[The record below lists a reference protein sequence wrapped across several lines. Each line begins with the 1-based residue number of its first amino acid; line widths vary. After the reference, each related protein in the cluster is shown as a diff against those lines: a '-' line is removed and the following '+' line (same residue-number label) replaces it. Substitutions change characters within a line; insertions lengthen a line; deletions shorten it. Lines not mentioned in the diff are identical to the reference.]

1 MLPLPV
7 ILGLDHQI
15 QNKLIASVVTILVLS
30 LGRWLVLSTIHK
42 RFEEAWVGY
51 RARKV
56 ANYTTTVI
64 GAIAIAWIWIDA
76 FNDLPTFLGLVSAG
90 IAIALADVLKN
101 LAGWIYIWSRRPFRV
116 GDRIEVA
123 GTKGDVV
130 DVRLFRFS
138 LMEVGN
144 WVDAEQSTGRLVHI
158 PNGLVFTHQVANYTE
173 GFDFIW
179 QEIPML
185 VTFESD
191 RTRARE
197 IVESAVRDH
206 APNVEREAGALIR
219 ETARTYHIR
228 IGALTP
234 IVYLSVQDSGVLFT
248 ARFLV
253 DARRQRNT
261 EQSIWE
267 TILDA
272 LDNEPDVELAYPTVR
287 TYFQG
292 PIELRSPTRG
302 GDPAVIPPTEGGGK
316 VPPPQAGAGGPPQQS

>member
-1 MLPLPV
+1 MLLAEILV
-7 ILGLDHQI
+7 LGAETGNDFLGLSPATR
-15 QNKLIASVVTILVLS
+15 NKLIASIVTIVVLS
-30 LGRWLVLSTIHK
+30 VGRWLVLRMIHK
-42 RFEEAWVGY
+42 RFEEAWVSY
-51 RARKV
+51 RTRKV
-56 ANYTTTVI
+56 ATYTATVI
-64 GAIAIAWIWIDA
+64 GIVAIAWIWIEA

-138 LMEVGN
+138 LMEVGK

-158 PNGLVFTHQVANYTE
+158 PNGIVFTNEVANYTE

-179 QEIPML
+179 QEIPVL

-191 RTRARE
+191 RSRARQ
-197 IVESAVRDH
+197 IVETAVRNH

-234 IVYLSVQDSGVLFT
+234 IVYLSVQDSGVLYT

-253 DARRQRNT
+253 DARRQRGT
-261 EQSIWE
+261 AQSIWE
-267 TILDA
+267 AILDA
-272 LDNEPDVELAYPTVR
+272 LDDEPAVELAYPTVR
-287 TYFQG
+287 TYLQG
-292 PIELRSPTRG
+292 PIELSSH
-302 GDPAVIPPTEGGGK
+302 TEDGEK
-316 VPPPQAGAGGPPQQS
+316 TPPPPPELPG

>member
-1 MLPLPV
+1 ML
-7 ILGLDHQI
+7 IAEIFGLSTDI
-15 QNKLIASVVTILVLS
+15 QNKLIASVATVVVLS
-30 LGRWLVLSTIHK
+30 VGRWLVLRTIHK

-56 ANYTTTVI
+56 ATYTATII
-64 GAIAIAWIWIDA
+64 GIIAFAWIWIDA
-76 FNDLPTFLGLVSAG
+76 FNNLPTFLGLVSAG

-101 LAGWIYIWSRRPFRV
+101 LAGWMYILSRRPFRV
-116 GDRIEVA
+116 GDRIEVD

-130 DVRLFRFS
+130 DIRLFRFS

-144 WVDAEQSTGRLVHI
+144 WVDADQSTGRLVHV
-158 PNGLVFTHQVANYTE
+158 PNGIVFTNQVANYTE

-179 QEIPML
+179 QEIPVL

-191 RTRARE
+191 RARARAIIE
-197 IVESAVRDH
+197 TAVRGH

-234 IVYLSVQDSGVLFT
+234 IVYMTVQDSGVLYT

-261 EQSIWE
+261 AQAIWE
-267 TILDA
+267 AILDA
-272 LDNEPDVELAYPTVR
+272 LDAEPNVDLAYPTVR
-287 TYFQG
+287 TYLQG
-292 PIELRSPTRG
+292 PIELRH
-302 GDPAVIPPTEGGGK
+302 DTEGG
-316 VPPPQAGAGGPPQQS
+316 

>member
-1 MLPLPV
+1 MLIAE
-7 ILGLDHQI
+7 ILGLSTAT
-15 QNKLIASVVTILVLS
+15 QNKLIASLVTVLVLS
-30 LGRWLVLSTIHK
+30 VGRWIVLRTVRK

-56 ANYTTTVI
+56 ATYTTTII
-64 GAIAIAWIWIDA
+64 GITVVAWIWVDA

-116 GDRIEVA
+116 GDRIEVD

-130 DVRLFRFS
+130 DIRLFRFS

-158 PNGLVFTHQVANYTE
+158 PNGIVFTNQVANYTE

-179 QEIPML
+179 QEIPVL

-191 RTRARE
+191 RARARA
-197 IVESAVRDH
+197 IVEAAVRQH

-219 ETARTYHIR
+219 ETARTYHIK

-234 IVYLSVQDSGVLFT
+234 IVYMSVQDSGVLFT
-248 ARFLV
+248 TRFLV
-253 DARRQRNT
+253 DARRQRST
-261 EQSIWE
+261 AQAIWE
-267 TILDA
+267 AILGA
-272 LDNEPDVELAYPTVR
+272 LDTEPNVDLAYPTIR

-292 PIELRSPTRG
+292 PIELTH
-302 GDPAVIPPTEGGGK
+302 PAGPGP
-316 VPPPQAGAGGPPQQS
+316 VPPPEGHE